1 MIEYSII
8 RIIIRFLLVK
18 MSEKYISPGI
28 FNNKLILSA
37 VSTRNGGV
45 SKTPYSS
52 LNMGKSTSDSL
63 EDVLK
68 NREVFFSDLGI
79 NEEECA
85 LSYQVHGCDI
95 LNANS
100 PIKTTGFDALITNK
114 RGLFLVVSIADC
126 VPVLI
131 HEEEKNIVAAI
142 HSGWKGTADKILSKT
157 IQKMRDDY
165 GANPK
170 KMKIFIGPCIS
181 QNYFEV
187 DKNVADNFSGEVKFF
202 NNEKGK
208 YFIDLKRDNQLQA
221 LSFNIHP
228 ENIEVSPLCTF
239 KDEGLFFSHR
249 RDKGVTGRMIAVIGL
264 R

>member
-1 MIEYSII
+1 
-8 RIIIRFLLVK
+8 
-18 MSEKYISPGI
+18 MSVRNICPKI

-45 SKTPYSS
+45 SKSPYLS
-52 LNMGKSTSDSL
+52 LNMGKSTNDEQ
-63 EDVLK
+63 EDVLQ
-68 NREVFFSDLGI
+68 NRKLFFDDLGI

-95 LNANS
+95 LNANTAT
-100 PIKTTGFDALITNK
+100 KTTGYDALITNK
-114 RGLFLVVSIADC
+114 NGLYLVVSIADC
-126 VPVLI
+126 VPILI
-131 HEEEKNIVAAI
+131 HEEEKNIIAAI

-157 IQKMRDDY
+157 IQKMMDEY
-165 GANPK
+165 GANPS
-170 KMKIFIGPCIS
+170 KMKLFIGPCIS

-187 DKNVADNFSGEVKFF
+187 DKNVADNFSDEVKFF

-221 LSFNIHP
+221 LSFNIYP

-239 KDEGLFFSHR
+239 KNEELFFSHR
-249 RDKGVTGRMIAVIGL
+249 RDNGVTGRMIAVIGL